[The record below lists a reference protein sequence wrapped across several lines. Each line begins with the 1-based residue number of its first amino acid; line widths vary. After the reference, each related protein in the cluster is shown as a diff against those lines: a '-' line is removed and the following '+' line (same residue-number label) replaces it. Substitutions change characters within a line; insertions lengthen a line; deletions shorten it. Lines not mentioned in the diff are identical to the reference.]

1 MNTSADAGAEVR
13 QDHSVVEPGV
23 RRKDA
28 KHSLPI
34 LASVY
39 TSQLSLGGLDAVVHP
54 SFALGVEIPRASWGM
69 WSIFPVWRA
78 AYEHHTDF
86 QQRITVGAVPT
97 VRIDPHPLL
106 AAQFG
111 LEVGGAYLRSLWT
124 PYRFDAESGTWSR
137 GESEMKLTWQLGAD
151 LTAWVNVAPA
161 LGVGVFYGITLLYP
175 LAPENEVSIVPLT
188 KLGLCMRWNY
198 GA

>member
-1 MNTSADAGAEVR
+1 MPARKFGGITRSWSQVYDGKARNTAYPSWCLPTRLSSRWADSTR
-13 QDHSVVEPGV
+13 WC
-23 RRKDA
+23 
-28 KHSLPI
+28 I
-34 LASVY
+34 L
-39 TSQLSLGGLDAVVHP
+39 
-54 SFALGVEIPRASWGM
+54 FALGVEIPRASWGM

-86 QQRITVGAVPT
+86 QQRISVGAVPT
-97 VRIDPHPLL
+97 LRIDPHPLL
-106 AAQFG
+106 ATQVG

-137 GESEMKLTWQLGAD
+137 GESEMKLTWQFGAE